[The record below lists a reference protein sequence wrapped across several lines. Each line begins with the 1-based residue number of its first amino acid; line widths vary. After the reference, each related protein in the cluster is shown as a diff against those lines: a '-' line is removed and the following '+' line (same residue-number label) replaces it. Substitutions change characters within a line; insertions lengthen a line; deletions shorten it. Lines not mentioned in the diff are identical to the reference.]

1 MTGFRYM
8 LDTNVISQMVRS
20 PAGAVTTR
28 VAEVGTDSLCTS
40 AIVASELR
48 YGLRKKGSNRLSSL
62 VENALERIAIVPYD
76 EDVSWKYAEARFELE
91 KIGQPIGYTDLFIAA
106 HALALGLTLVTDNVR
121 EFARVRGLN
130 VENWQ
135 ESTP

>member
-1 MTGFRYM
+1 M
-8 LDTNVISQMVRS
+8 LDTNVISQMVRN
-20 PAGAVTTR
+20 PDGAVAQR
-28 VAEVGTDSLCTS
+28 VFEVGTDSLCTS

-48 YGLRKKGSNRLSSL
+48 YGLRKKGSSRLSSL
-62 VENALERIAIVPYD
+62 VENALERIAVVPYD

-121 EFARVRGLN
+121 EFGRVRGLK

-135 ESTP
+135 EPSP

>member
-1 MTGFRYM
+1 MTEFRYM
-8 LDTNVISQMVRS
+8 LDTNVISQMVRN
-20 PAGAVTTR
+20 PDGAVTQR
-28 VAEVGTDSLCTS
+28 VFEAGIDSLCTS

-76 EDVSWKYAEARFELE
+76 EDVSWKYAQARFELE

-106 HALALGLTLVTDNVR
+106 HALALDVTLVTDNVR
-121 EFARVRGLN
+121 EFGRVRGLR

-135 ESTP
+135 ELAP